1 MTWRLVLEER
11 LGVSSLQGQYQDSP
25 ARLKN
30 LRPSMMR
37 RDTDLQRGLRVLR
50 DEEGRPRCLNLRPL
64 LPGLPTALRDGIL
77 SLWYRELYS
86 NLEQH
91 PSRTNDPDLASVF
104 FLGIDVSCAYLY
116 PVMLG
121 RRQVD
126 DFAQLEGNY
135 VREGRFGPLGDVQQC
150 RQTRKARLDAYVR
163 SGWAPYWGVEG
174 KQHVVFD
181 QLCHHPVMEV
191 IQGSH
196 FVSLAGVG
204 HLKGR
209 AYGYRT
215 WAEVGLCRRGEGFQW
230 SPS

>member
-121 RRQVD
+121 R
-126 DFAQLEGNY
+126 QLCAG
-135 VREGRFGPLGDVQQC
+135 GPLWSPGRRTAV
-150 RQTRKARLDAYVR
+150 
-163 SGWAPYWGVEG
+163 
-174 KQHVVFD
+174 
-181 QLCHHPVMEV
+181 LCHHPVMEV